1 MSKIQG
7 RESHALLFTLHIKL
21 GLFHFFL
28 TIYTIENCD
37 IDRRLFTLQYS
48 MWKSSF
54 GWLIRGFF
62 VINSYERNMN
72 EIRTKLLLQISKNTL
87 NHWKSFTLWRVSLIF
102 NFLKPA
108 KGFIRMNSS
117 FGHKLD
123 SFVVLESVCISFLH
137 LLHGVSFLP
146 FR

>member
-1 MSKIQG
+1 MWTIQG

-21 GLFHFFL
+21 GLAHRFFL
-28 TIYTIENCD
+28 GIYTREYCD
-37 IDRRLFTLQYS
+37 IDRRLLTIQYS

-54 GWLIRGFF
+54 DWLIRGFF
-62 VINSYERNMN
+62 VINLTK
-72 EIRTKLLLQISKNTL
+72 EIRTKLLWQISKNTL
-87 NHWKSFTLWRVSLIF
+87 NHWKSFTLWLISLIF

-137 LLHGVSFLP
+137 LLHSVSFLP